1 MYDFTKKTMLHFG
14 VLFILIGCAFLLYD
28 GLLLFYTLI
37 VLLDYIGFILIS
49 SGTLF
54 ICAYIASEH
63 KKFENI
69 DRYMIFIAIVL
80 FLIMIPPILPF
91 PDIIEATIVLAI
103 SPFLIAVTV
112 FHVATIENPNTKIIF
127 PLTLWATQLLFYT
140 IWDGI
145 NYLAGYV
152 IIISNSSTLF
162 LLNIMIPMIF
172 TSFLEIYTRK
182 KRQIVLE

>member
-37 VLLDYIGFILIS
+37 VLLDYVGFILIS
-49 SGTLF
+49 VGTLF

-63 KKFENI
+63 QKFENI

-80 FLIMIPPILPF
+80 FLIIIPPNMPF
-91 PDIIEATIVLAI
+91 PDIFEAAVVLAI
-103 SPFLIAVTV
+103 SPLLIALTI
-112 FHVATIENPNTKIIF
+112 FHVATIENPNTKFIF

-140 IWDGI
+140 IWEGI

-162 LLNIMIPMIF
+162 LLDIMIPMVL
-172 TSFLEIYTRK
+172 TSFFEIYTRK
-182 KRQIVLE
+182 KKHVVLE